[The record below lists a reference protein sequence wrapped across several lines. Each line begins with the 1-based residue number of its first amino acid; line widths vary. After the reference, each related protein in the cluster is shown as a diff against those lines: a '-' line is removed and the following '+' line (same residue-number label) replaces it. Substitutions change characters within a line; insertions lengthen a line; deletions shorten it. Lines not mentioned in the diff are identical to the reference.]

1 MKELILDLR
10 DSSVALIGVFCQFIW
25 DILRII
31 FFIIGYPFSMFYRLL
46 ISPFHISVWYK
57 YYFTDYY
64 QKHLN
69 EFTVKRMFRL
79 LKSNRTKRQ
88 KSLYVRNERKWA
100 VKILKRY
107 RYDLEQTKPLN
118 EAK

>member
-10 DSSVALIGVFCQFIW
+10 DSSVALIGVLCQFVW
-25 DILRII
+25 YILRII
-31 FFIIGYPFSMFYRLL
+31 FFIIGYPFSMFYRLF
-46 ISPFHISVWYK
+46 ISPFHVSVWYK
-57 YYFTDYY
+57 YHFTDYY

-69 EFTVKRMFRL
+69 KYTVQRMLRL
-79 LKSNRTKRQ
+79 LKFDRAKRH

-107 RYDLEQTKPLN
+107 RYENSKSHNL
-118 EAK
+118 